1 MMWKPDTRK
10 AGLMRMNLLP
20 RSMNIALEFAY
31 QVAPRTFKWQ
41 ACPSIADH
49 CKILQVEGW
58 IRCSNRRIDGLTR
71 SGFFPKDIL
80 QVSVCVCKFLSAVP
94 PKHLQFLCVRNR
106 LANLPNSSVAMGNR
120 SPTWAVAVLHC
131 VHFSFISD
139 GVLMFQ
145 DSMELIEYVL
155 DGLKEEQ
162 LWSSS
167 QGSQLFFKE
176 SRTAMRFRG
185 RNPTSS

>member
-58 IRCSNRRIDGLTR
+58 IRCSNRRIDGPTR

-80 QVSVCVCKFLSAVP
+80 QVSVCVCVQVSE
-94 PKHLQFLCVRNR
+94 C
-106 LANLPNSSVAMGNR
+106 
-120 SPTWAVAVLHC
+120 SPSETPSILVC
-131 VHFSFISD
+131 P
-139 GVLMFQ
+139 
-145 DSMELIEYVL
+145 E
-155 DGLKEEQ
+155 
-162 LWSSS
+162 
-167 QGSQLFFKE
+167 
-176 SRTAMRFRG
+176 
-185 RNPTSS
+185 

>member
-58 IRCSNRRIDGLTR
+58 IRCSNRRIDGVQSLLNTFNSCV
-71 SGFFPKDIL
+71 SGIGWPICRTVQWLWATGAQPGSCRASLCSFFI
-80 QVSVCVCKFLSAVP
+80 
-94 PKHLQFLCVRNR
+94 
-106 LANLPNSSVAMGNR
+106 
-120 SPTWAVAVLHC
+120 
-131 VHFSFISD
+131 HF
-139 GVLMFQ
+139 
-145 DSMELIEYVL
+145 
-155 DGLKEEQ
+155 
-162 LWSSS
+162 
-167 QGSQLFFKE
+167 
-176 SRTAMRFRG
+176 
-185 RNPTSS
+185 